1 MLKMPST
8 KTGKKRALG
17 WRRAATIG
25 WRDLKSSPG
34 KFGFVVLSVAVGVA
48 ALVGVRGLSD
58 SFRSTLNTE
67 ARSLLAGDLSARI
80 FRAPS
85 DEESAKIAAIA
96 GPGSGGIRT
105 TWVTDT
111 ISMAS
116 VTSAPAPI
124 LVSLKAVDPAS
135 YPFYGAAVL
144 VPAMSLAEAL
154 QGDSAV
160 VSNEFLIRM
169 NVHVGDTLRL
179 GGRDFRITS
188 VLDQE
193 PDRISETV
201 GMGPRVMISQTSLAG
216 TGLLGY
222 GSRATRRLLVKL
234 PATPP
239 PGGTASAEAADV
251 RKQLEAA
258 LPDAQVIDYRE
269 GNPALTRGLDNA
281 TSILSLICLVA
292 MVLGA
297 IGVAMAMHAHLEQH
311 MDTLAI
317 LKVLGADSQDL
328 LRIFLLQTLG
338 LGVAGGVLGLVA
350 GIGVMVAL
358 PGAFGPLL
366 AVHLRFAFPWRSA
379 FAGMG
384 TGLLTTLLF
393 CLPPLLDVRAVR
405 PVLVLRRLVEQSPS
419 SLEGWFAR
427 WWARRL
433 QLGIAV
439 VVVVALGG
447 IAWVLA
453 DSPKVGAWFA
463 LLFTLAL
470 LVLLALAAVA
480 LRTLR
485 FFLNRTRL
493 GLPSSLRHGLAN
505 LYRPGNQSAAVLAAL
520 GTGVMLILAVYLM
533 QRGLLRDL
541 HETASPKLPNIFLVD
556 VHSDELAAVK
566 AFFAK
571 QPGVSEQLKLL
582 PVVHGRFISINGK
595 PVEQLRDQHYPRRLL
610 EDAELT
616 WADTL
621 PEGDKLTAGQWWT
634 SGSAAEIAVGDGVA
648 KRLQLGVGSAVE
660 LEAGGTVHALKVAAI
675 YQADGQHLGARV
687 AFVLPSAQI
696 ADQPS
701 IWYGGL
707 HIDPKQV
714 PEMERAFFT
723 AYPTITI
730 INVADVLQR
739 IESVVDQIT
748 LVVRLLAGFS
758 ILAGLTILASSIA
771 STRFR
776 RMQEAVVL
784 KTLGATR
791 MRIVRTFSVEFSVL
805 GLLAGAVGIVFANL
819 LTRIL
824 LKRLEVDFHFEWGA
838 AVATLAG
845 TALLATATGW
855 IASFRILGLRPLQV
869 LREE

>member
-1 MLKMPST
+1 MLKMPSN
-8 KTGKKRALG
+8 KTNKKRALG
-17 WRRAATIG
+17 WRRAAAIG
-25 WRDLKSSPG
+25 WRDLKASPG

-58 SFRSTLNTE
+58 SFRSTLDTE

-80 FRAPS
+80 FHAPTS
-85 DEESAKIAAIA
+85 EESNKIAAIA
-96 GPGSGGIRT
+96 GPNSGGIRT

-116 VTSAPAPI
+116 VPSAPTPV

-135 YPFYGAAVL
+135 YPFYGTAVL
-144 VPAMSLAEAL
+144 SPSMPLTDAL
-154 QGDSAV
+154 QDDSAV

-169 NVHVGDTLRL
+169 NTHVGDTLRL
-179 GGRDFRITS
+179 GGRDFRITA
-188 VLDQE
+188 VLEQE

-201 GMGPRVMISQTSLAG
+201 GMGPRVMISQASLAS

-239 PGGTASAEAADV
+239 RGATASAEAADV

-317 LKVLGADSQDL
+317 LKALGADSRDL

-338 LGVAGGVLGLVA
+338 LGVAGGVLGLAA
-350 GIGVMVAL
+350 GVGVMVAL
-358 PGAFGPLL
+358 PAAFGPLL
-366 AVHLRFAFPWRSA
+366 TVHLRFAFPWRSA
-379 FAGMG
+379 LAGMG

-405 PVLVLRRLVEQSPS
+405 PVMVLRRLVEQAPQ
-419 SLEGWFAR
+419 SLEGRFAR
-427 WWARRL
+427 LWARRL

-439 VVVVALGG
+439 VVVFALGG
-447 IAWVLA
+447 IAWALA

-470 LVLLALAAVA
+470 AVLLALAAAA
-480 LRTLR
+480 LRILR
-485 FFLNRTRL
+485 FLLNRTRL
-493 GLPSSLRHGLAN
+493 RLPSSLRHGLAN

-541 HETASPKLPNIFLVD
+541 HETASPKLPNVFLWDLRTSD
-556 VHSDELAAVK
+556 VPGVK

-571 QPGVSEQLKLL
+571 QPGVSEQLTVL
-582 PVVHGRFISINGK
+582 PVVRGRFISLNGQ
-595 PVEQLRDQHYPRRLL
+595 PVDQMKDPHYPHRMLQ
-610 EDAELT
+610 DAELT
-616 WADTL
+616 WADAP
-621 PEGDKLTAGQWWT
+621 PEGDKITAGKWW
-634 SGSAAEIAVGDGVA
+634 SNGSAAEIAVGEGVA
-648 KRLQLGVGSAVE
+648 TRLHLGVGSAVE
-660 LEAGGTVHALKVAAI
+660 LESGGTVHALKVAAI

-687 AFVLPSAQI
+687 AFVLPSGQI

-707 HIDPKQV
+707 HIDPKRV
-714 PEMERAFFT
+714 AAMERDFFA

-730 INVADVLQR
+730 INIADVLQR

-758 ILAGLTILASSIA
+758 ILAGLMILASSIA

-805 GLLAGAVGIVFANL
+805 GLLAGTVGVVFANL

-824 LKRLEVDFHFEWGA
+824 LKRLEVDFHFEWSA
-838 AVATLAG
+838 ALAALAG

>member
-1 MLKMPST
+1 MLSS
-8 KTGKKRALG
+8 KTNKKRALG
-17 WRRAATIG
+17 WHRAAAIG
-25 WRDLKSSPG
+25 WRDLKASPG

-58 SFRSTLNTE
+58 SFRSTLDTE
-67 ARSLLAGDLSARI
+67 ARSLIAGDFSARI
-80 FRAPS
+80 FHAPS
-85 DEESAKIAAIA
+85 DEEAAKIAAIE
-96 GPGSGGIRT
+96 GKDPGIRA

-116 VTSAPAPI
+116 VSSAPTPI
-124 LVSLKAVDPAS
+124 LVSLKAVDPAA
-135 YPFYGAAVL
+135 YPFYGTAVL
-144 VPAMSLAEAL
+144 APAMPLTEAL

-169 NVHVGDTLRL
+169 NAHVGDTLRL
-179 GGRDFRITS
+179 GGRDFRITA
-188 VLDQE
+188 VLEQE

-201 GMGPRVMISQTSLAG
+201 GMGPRVMISQASLAS

-222 GSRATRRLLVKL
+222 GSRATRKLLLKL

-239 PGGTASAEAADV
+239 RGVTASAEAADV

-317 LKVLGADSQDL
+317 LKALGADSRDL

-338 LGVAGGVLGLVA
+338 LGAAGGVLGLAA

-358 PGAFGPLL
+358 PAAFGPLL
-366 AVHLRFAFPWRSA
+366 TVHLRFAFPWRSA
-379 FAGMG
+379 LAGMG

-405 PVLVLRRLVEQSPS
+405 PVLVLRRLVEQSSPG
-419 SLEGWFAR
+419 LDGWFAR

-433 QLGIAV
+433 QLLIAAAV
-439 VVVVALGG
+439 VAALGG
-447 IAWVLA
+447 IAWALA

-463 LLFTLAL
+463 FLFTLAL
-470 LVLLALAAVA
+470 LVLLALAAAA
-480 LRTLR
+480 LRALR

-493 GLPSSLRHGLAN
+493 RLPSSIRHGLAN

-533 QRGLLRDL
+533 QKGLLRDL
-541 HETASPKLPNIFLVD
+541 HETASPKLPNVFLWD
-556 VHSDELAAVK
+556 VRTSEVPSVK

-571 QPGVSEQLKLL
+571 QPGVSQQLSLL
-582 PVVHGRFISINGK
+582 PVVHGRFISLNGQ
-595 PVEQLRDQHYPRRLL
+595 PVEQMKDQHYPRHML

-616 WADTL
+616 WADAP
-621 PEGDKLTAGQWWT
+621 PEGDKLTAGKWWT
-634 SGSAAEIAVGDGVA
+634 SGGAAQMAVSDGVA
-648 KRLQLGVGSAVE
+648 KRLHLAVGSAVE
-660 LEAGGTVHALKVAAI
+660 LETGGAIHALKVAAI
-675 YQADGQHLGARV
+675 YSSDGQHLGARV
-687 AFVLPSAQI
+687 QFVLPSGQI

-714 PEMERAFFT
+714 AAMERAFFA

-758 ILAGLTILASSIA
+758 ILAGLMILASSIA

-791 MRIVRTFSVEFSVL
+791 MRIVRIFSVEFSVL
-805 GLLAGAVGIVFANL
+805 GLLAGAVGVVFANL
-819 LTRIL
+819 LTSVL
-824 LKRLEVDFHFEWGA
+824 LHRLEVEFNFEWGA
-838 AVATLAG
+838 AVAALAG

>member
-1 MLKMPST
+1 LS
-8 KTGKKRALG
+8 
-17 WRRAATIG
+17 WRRAAAIG
-25 WRDLKSSPG
+25 WRDLKSAPG

-58 SFRSTLNTE
+58 SFRQTLNTE

-80 FRAPS
+80 FRAPT
-85 DEESAKIAAIA
+85 DEENGKIAAIKEKN
-96 GPGSGGIRT
+96 SGGIRA
-105 TWVTDT
+105 TWVTET

-116 VTSAPAPI
+116 VTSAPTPI
-124 LVSLKAVDPAS
+124 LVSLKAVDPAE
-135 YPFYGAAVL
+135 YPFYGTAVL
-144 VPAMSLAEAL
+144 APAMPLAQAL

-160 VSNEFLIRM
+160 VSEEFLIRL
-169 NVHVGDTLRL
+169 NAQVGDTLRL
-179 GGRDFRITS
+179 GGRDFRIAA
-188 VLDQE
+188 VLVQE
-193 PDRISETV
+193 PDRISETA
-201 GMGPRVMISQTSLAG
+201 GIGPRVMISQASLESTRLMAS
-216 TGLLGY
+216 
-222 GSRATRRLLVKL
+222 GSRASRRLLVKL
-234 PATPP
+234 PAIPP
-239 PGGTASAEAADV
+239 RGLTAATQAAAV
-251 RKQLEAA
+251 RKQLETA
-258 LPDAQVIDYRE
+258 LPDAQVIDFRE

-317 LKVLGADSQDL
+317 LKAIGADSADL
-328 LRIFLLQTLG
+328 LRIFLLQTLSLG
-338 LGVAGGVLGLVA
+338 LAGGLLGVAAGV
-350 GIGVMVAL
+350 GVMVAL
-358 PGAFGPLL
+358 PAAFGPLL
-366 AVHLRFAFPWRSA
+366 TIHLRFAFPWQSA
-379 FAGMG
+379 LAGLG

-405 PVLVLRRLVEQSPS
+405 PVLVLRRLVEQGPTGIG
-419 SLEGWFAR
+419 GWFAR

-433 QLGIAV
+433 QLGIAAAV
-439 VVVVALGG
+439 VAALGG
-447 IAWVLA
+447 IAWVLT

-470 LVLLALAAVA
+470 IVLLVLATVA
-480 LRTLR
+480 LRALR

-493 GLPSSLRHGLAN
+493 HLPSSVRHGLAN

-533 QRGLLRDL
+533 QKGLLRDL
-541 HETASPKLPNIFLVD
+541 HETASPKIPNVFFVD
-556 VHSDELAAVK
+556 MRSEEVAGVK

-571 QPGVSEQLKLL
+571 QPGVSQQLNLL
-582 PVVHGRFISINGK
+582 PIVMGRFVSINGQ
-595 PVEQLRDQHYPRRLL
+595 PVEKMKDQHYPRRLL
-610 EDAELT
+610 EDAELS
-616 WADTL
+616 WADAP
-621 PEGDKLTAGQWWT
+621 PEGDKVTEGKWWT
-634 SGSAAEIAVGDGVA
+634 STSAAEIAVSDGVA
-648 KRLQLGVGSAVE
+648 KRLHLGVGSAVE
-660 LEAGGTVHALKVAAI
+660 LETGGATHALKVAAI
-675 YQADGQHLGARV
+675 YEPDGQHLGARV
-687 AFVLPSAQI
+687 QFVLPSGQI

-701 IWYGGL
+701 TWYGGA

-714 PEMERAFFT
+714 AAMERAFF
-723 AYPTITI
+723 AVYPTITV
-730 INVADVLQR
+730 INVADVLER
-739 IESVVDQIT
+739 IENVIDQIT

-758 ILAGLTILASSIA
+758 ILAGLMILASSIA

-824 LKRLEVDFHFEWGA
+824 LHRLEVDFHFEWAATLGA
-838 AVATLAG
+838 LAG
-845 TALLATATGW
+845 TAMLATATGW
-855 IASFRILGLRPLQV
+855 IASYRILGLRPLEV